1 MYLLKRLMLMIVVL
15 FTVITITF
23 VLMQKLPGKPYPPQL
38 ARNEAQVQRLEEKY
52 DLTAPP
58 LEKYIGFW
66 TNLAQGEL
74 GYSIVKMRPVEE
86 VISKRVPVSMSVGI
100 FPVLLGF
107 IFGITTG
114 VIAAL
119 RRNTVIDYLATILA
133 VIGVSVPSFIIATYL
148 QYNAPDWGLPV
159 TFGARNAGWT
169 VYILPVLSLSF
180 GAFATSARF
189 TRTQMIECLN
199 SDYVLLAKAKG
210 ASDFAVVF
218 KHAFRNALIPIVTI
232 LPFSFLLVITGSI
245 VIESI
250 FGIPGMGKTMVEA
263 INGNDYPMILGVTF
277 FYTVLILGAYFLVD
291 ILYVIVDPRIRIGGK
306 K

>member
-1 MYLLKRLMLMIVVL
+1 MYLIRRLLLMIVVL
-15 FTVITITF
+15 VTVITITF
-23 VLMQKLPGKPYPPQL
+23 VLMQRLPGKPYPPQL

-52 DLTAPP
+52 DLKAPP
-58 LEKYIGFW
+58 IEKYIGFW
-66 TNLAQGEL
+66 TGLAKGEL
-74 GYSIVKMRPVEE
+74 GYSIVKMRPVNE
-86 VISKRVPVSMSVGI
+86 VIGKRVPTSMSVGI
-100 FPVLLGF
+100 FPVLIGF

-119 RRNTVIDYLATILA
+119 KRNSIIDYIATIIA
-133 VIGVSVPSFIIATYL
+133 VVGVSIPSFIIATYL

-159 TFGARNAGWT
+159 TFSARNAGLS
-169 VYILPVLSLSF
+169 VYILPVIALSF

-199 SDYVLLAKAKG
+199 SDYVLLARAKG
-210 ASDFAVVF
+210 ASEISVVF

-250 FGIPGMGKTMVEA
+250 FSIPGMGKTMVEA